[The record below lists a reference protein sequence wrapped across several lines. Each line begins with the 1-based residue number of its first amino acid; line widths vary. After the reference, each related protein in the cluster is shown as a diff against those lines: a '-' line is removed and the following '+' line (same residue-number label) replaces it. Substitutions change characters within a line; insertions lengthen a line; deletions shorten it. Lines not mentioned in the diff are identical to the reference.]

1 LKEEKWIVVAYIGV
15 YFGEPLFPIDA
26 VLIIDDDLLLLLS
39 QTLEKLEMIVKLVD
53 EVLLLKYMSISLFL
67 VRLVFVEILVSE
79 SLLRNANQV

>member
-1 LKEEKWIVVAYIGV
+1 MKEEKWIVVAYIGV